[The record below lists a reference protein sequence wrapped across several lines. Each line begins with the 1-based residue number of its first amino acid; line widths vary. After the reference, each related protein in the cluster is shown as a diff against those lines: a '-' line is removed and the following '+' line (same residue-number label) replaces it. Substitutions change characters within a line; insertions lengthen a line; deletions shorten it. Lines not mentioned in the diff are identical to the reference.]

1 MRDVRSDPELQAAA
15 RRFVMPDRRYLRLGG
30 GLLRHSPDERSAF
43 VRDLA
48 QAAHDITP
56 RELQVL
62 FEGGWRERRTAAWL
76 TAVAHRTE
84 FRALLGRLLLASEG
98 PYAGQAYCVALATFG
113 SAADAELLGDFLDV
127 YLARPD
133 LHYDQVVVLG
143 TLQYL
148 DDTHGSAHA
157 TRFLVPG
164 GPWERLLE
172 ARGTP
177 GHDPRDSRQYS
188 RQIVE
193 GLCAVVAEAAAVLA
207 SLNRES

>member
-1 MRDVRSDPELQAAA
+1 MRDFLSDPELQAAA

-43 VRDLA
+43 VRGLA

-56 RELQVL
+56 GELQVL

-76 TAVAHRTE
+76 AAVAHRTE
-84 FRALLGRLLLASEG
+84 FRTLLGRLLLASEG

-113 SAADAELLGDFLDV
+113 SAADAELLGDYLDV

-133 LHYDQVVVLG
+133 LSYDQAVVLV
-143 TLQYL
+143 TLEYL
-148 DDTHGSAHA
+148 DDTLGSAHA

-172 ARGTP
+172 VRGGP
-177 GHDPRDSRQYS
+177 GQDPRDSRRYT
-188 RQIVE
+188 RQVVE
-193 GLCAVVAEAAAVLA
+193 GLCAVVAEAATVFA
-207 SLNRES
+207 SLHRES

>member
-1 MRDVRSDPELQAAA
+1 
-15 RRFVMPDRRYLRLGG
+15 MPDRRYLRLGG

-43 VRDLA
+43 VRGLA

-76 TAVAHRTE
+76 AAVAHRTE
-84 FRALLGRLLLASEG
+84 FRTLLGRLLLDSEG

-113 SAADAELLGDFLDV
+113 SAADAELLRDYLDV

-133 LHYDQVVVLG
+133 LYYDQVVVLV
-143 TLQYL
+143 TLEYL
-148 DDTHGSAHA
+148 DDTLGSAHA
-157 TRFLVPG
+157 ARFLVPG

-172 ARGTP
+172 VRGGP
-177 GHDPRDSRQYS
+177 GSDPQGSRQYS
-188 RQIVE
+188 RQVVE
-193 GLCAVVAEAAAVLA
+193 GLCAVVAEAATVLA